1 VSAGNIPTF
10 NATLGTQQLTAELHI
25 GGPVGPPGPQGPP
38 GPAGS
43 TTPWTSNVDAAGYEL
58 HNPSR
63 IGVGMSGPAYAVDVV
78 GDVNVTGHFYRA
90 GVQLA
95 ISNQNVAT
103 ASRAAGV
110 VYLNNTGKTMFVLTS
125 WNLGGKNSTLSALS
139 DTANPP
145 TTGVAQIADQST
157 SVTTVELFFLVLP
170 NYNYLCSVT
179 AGTPTLV
186 SWVEYT

>member
-10 NATLGTQQLTAELHI
+10 NATLGTQQLTAELHV

-38 GPAGS
+38 GPSGS
-43 TTPWTSNVDAAGYEL
+43 ITPWTADVDAAGFKL
-58 HNPSR
+58 LNLGAA
-63 IGVGMSGPAYAVDVV
+63 GVGTAGSIYAVDVA
-78 GDVNVTGHFYRA
+78 GDVNVSGHYYRA

-95 ISNQNVAT
+95 INTQNVAT
-103 ASRAAGV
+103 ASRAAGT

-145 TTGVAQIADQST
+145 TTEVAQIADQST